1 MKYITIHISSVITS
15 SQSISHFVAI
25 FILTGIDHSSNVKQH
40 RGVSGVV
47 EKFTSCQSFC
57 IIDYTTINDYDDV
70 QMAVKYVI
78 QNLWCA
84 HVHTYLNG
92 PFVAVIT
99 GKSTINILP
108 LLAMVLLLFII
119 TSDSIWLVSFEITGS
134 MKQNAKMVHKY
145 NYCMCF
151 CVTSRI
157 Y

>member
-1 MKYITIHISSVITS
+1 MWSRSLLVVKVFVLLITLPLMTMMMYRWLQNCSSELLRV
-15 SQSISHFVAI
+15 
-25 FILTGIDHSSNVKQH
+25 
-40 RGVSGVV
+40 
-47 EKFTSCQSFC
+47 
-57 IIDYTTINDYDDV
+57 
-70 QMAVKYVI
+70 
-78 QNLWCA
+78 

-119 TSDSIWLVSFEITGS
+119 TSDSIWLASFEITGS

-151 CVTSRI
+151 CVI
-157 Y
+157 L